1 MDISALQNAITT
13 IGFPIVVC
21 LLAFYYIN
29 KQTESHKNEVDGLK
43 EEIKTLCLNLQQ
55 LTDSINELLRKEG
68 VEKNENK

>member
-1 MDISALQNAITT
+1 MDINALQNAITT

-43 EEIKTLCLNLQQ
+43 EEIKTLCLNLQK
-55 LTDSINELLRKEG
+55 LTDSISELLRKEG
-68 VEKNENK
+68 VDKNENK

>member
-1 MDISALQNAITT
+1 MDITVLQNAITT

-43 EEIKTLCLNLQQ
+43 DELKTLCLSMQK
-55 LTDSINELLRKEG
+55 LTDSIGELIRRVG
-68 VEKNENK
+68 DNDENK

>member
-1 MDISALQNAITT
+1 MDITVLQDAITT

-43 EEIKTLCLNLQQ
+43 DELKTLCLSMQK
-55 LTDSINELLRKEG
+55 LTDSIGELIRKG
-68 VEKNENK
+68 GGNDENK

>member
-1 MDISALQNAITT
+1 MDVTAIQNAITT

-43 EEIKTLCLNLQQ
+43 EEINTLCLNLQK
-55 LTDSINELLRKEG
+55 LTDSISELLRKEG
-68 VEKNENK
+68 VKNENK